1 MDNNID
7 YDKLEALKESA
18 RLPGEYLIAW
28 NVIHQHLK
36 QSGSKIDYRDYAI
49 AFDENES
56 EYIVRFGKFFKKKVL
71 GGGIGTCRISKE
83 DLSIIEFKLI
93 R

>member
-1 MDNNID
+1 MDKNID
-7 YDKLEALKESA
+7 YEKLETLKEDAS
-18 RLPGEYLIAW
+18 LPGEYLTVW
-28 NVIHQHLK
+28 NIIHQHLK
-36 QSGSKIDYRDYAI
+36 ESKSKIDYRDYAI
-49 AFDENES
+49 SFNENES

-71 GGGIGTCRISKE
+71 GGGIGACRISKE